1 MGLISRVSSRTYRNL
16 YVLRMRSEICHFSGM
31 AIYPGHGKTFIKADG
46 KKVILINGKSE
57 TLSKKKKNPRKITWT
72 ILYRRKH
79 KKGSMTEIESR
90 KRNRRA
96 LKAQR
101 GIGGQSWAEI
111 QAKKNQNPALR
122 KAERE
127 KAIAEAKR
135 KKKDAADKKKAAAK
149 ATKKAAPKQ
158 QFQKNVKSSKGA
170 GRVGGKR

>member
-1 MGLISRVSSRTYRNL
+1 
-16 YVLRMRSEICHFSGM
+16 MRSEICHFSGL

-57 TLSKKKKNPRKITWT
+57 KKLKAKKNPRKITWT
-72 ILYRRKH
+72 ILYRRKN

-111 QAKKNQNPALR
+111 QAKKTVKPEVR
-122 KAERE
+122 KAQRDL
-127 KAIAEAKR
+127 AI
-135 KKKDAADKKKAAAK
+135 AAAK
-149 ATKKAAPKQ
+149 QKKKEEAASRKKASAAAKKAAPKAANAVPKN
-158 QFQKNVKSSKGA
+158 QKSAAKGA
-170 GRVGGKR
+170 AKNFKK

>member
-1 MGLISRVSSRTYRNL
+1 MGLISRVSSRTYRKS
-16 YVLRMRSEICHFSGM
+16 LRMRSEICHFSGL
-31 AIYPGHGKTFIKADG
+31 AIYPGHGKTYIKADG

-57 TLSKKKKNPRKITWT
+57 KKLKAKKNPRKITWT

-111 QAKKNQNPALR
+111 QAKKTVKPEVR
-122 KAERE
+122 KAQRDL
-127 KAIAEAKR
+127 AIA
-135 KKKDAADKKKAAAK
+135 AA
-149 ATKKAAPKQ
+149 KKAAPKSSAAVPKN
-158 QFQKNVKSSKGA
+158 QKGASKGA
-170 GRVGGKR
+170 AKNFKK

>member
-1 MGLISRVSSRTYRNL
+1 MGLISRVSSRTYRKKSI
-16 YVLRMRSEICHFSGM
+16 MRTEICQFSGLK
-31 AIYPGHGKTFIKADG
+31 IYPGHGKSYVRFDG
-46 KKVILINGKSE
+46 KKIMLINGKSE
-57 TLSKKKKNPRKITWT
+57 TLLKNKKNPRKITWT

-79 KKGSMTEIESR
+79 KKGTMTEIDAR
-90 KRNRRA
+90 KRSRRA
-96 LKAQR
+96 LKTQR
-101 GIGGQSWAEI
+101 GVAGQSWAEI

-158 QFQKNVKSSKGA
+158 QFQKNVKSNKGA